1 MKRIFTDEQEQ
12 FMKDNYLTMS
22 YKDIANHLGFT
33 ERQVRGRLNNIGLT
47 KLRKFND
54 HYFDYIDSPIK
65 AYLLGFI
72 YADGWVVYNESNR
85 NYEFGMD
92 LQSKDEYVLQKIND
106 EFGGQHIITRSEPKK
121 IIIKG
126 TTAMR
131 HEMSGL
137 RVYSKNIV
145 KALISHGVVPN
156 KTQHDTYPVV
166 DDKLFFDF
174 LRGYIDGD
182 GCYYTKNNNV
192 YMHITCA
199 TKTPLEYISLKLKCL
214 NINTSIYKLQERKY
228 RLVCTNSRDMQKLV
242 NLLYYNDD
250 VFCLK
255 RKFNKIK
262 TLINGSAA

>member
-1 MKRIFTDEQEQ
+1 MKKIFTEEQEQ

-22 YKDIANHLGFT
+22 YKDIAAKLGFT
-33 ERQVRGRLNNIGLT
+33 ERQVRGRINNMGLT

-54 HYFDYIDSPIK
+54 HYFDSIDSPIK

-72 YADGWVVYNESNR
+72 YADGWVIYNESNR

-92 LQSKDEYVLQKIND
+92 LQSEDEYVLQKIND
-106 EFGGQHIITRSEPKK
+106 EFGGQHIIKRSEPKE

-126 TTAMR
+126 TIAMR
-131 HEMSGL
+131 HNMSGL

-145 KALISHGVVPN
+145 TALIAHGVVPN
-156 KTQHDTYPVV
+156 KTQHDNYPIV

-182 GCYYTKNNNV
+182 GCYYIKNNNV
-192 YMHITCA
+192 SMHITCA
-199 TKTPLEYISLKLKCL
+199 TRIPLEYISLKLKYL
-214 NINTSIYKLQERKY
+214 NIHTSIYKLEERKY
-228 RLVCTNSRDMQKLV
+228 RLVCYRPNDMKQLI
-242 NLLYYNDD
+242 NLLYYNND

-255 RKFNKIK
+255 RKFTKIK